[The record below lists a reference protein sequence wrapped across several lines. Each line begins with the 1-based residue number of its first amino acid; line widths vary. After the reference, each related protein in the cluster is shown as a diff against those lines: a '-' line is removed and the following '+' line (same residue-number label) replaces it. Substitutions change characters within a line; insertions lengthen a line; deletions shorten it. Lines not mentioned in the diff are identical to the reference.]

1 MPRRAKRIRH
11 EEGFSKGHEDTATAF
26 EGLHVAEEGPAP
38 ESAHPHADTHLLNHL
53 HHHTSQAV
61 RLKAVQRLSHLGNRA
76 TGRTLLRR
84 QPAGAGSGSGSG
96 SAAPAVTPA
105 ADPLQRQRDMEAFL
119 ARGVL
124 PSAAGQDVLG
134 AAGRGG
140 FNARWDPADRAL
152 IATVNVGFKFTNGM
166 NLDANGRFVANTT
179 DLNAT
184 NDPQQ
189 IAQLQTLAAT
199 INRRNNRRRRAELI
213 TQWQWGAEKTSWMNN
228 YRAQVVSAWSGQ
240 HFFTAKRFPELQSS
254 VRLNVN
260 VHENAQPGDHTQA
273 VIVKIPDNIEMGAAV
288 NRGSSTNP
296 NDQRL
301 RMGSSGINGSQTNF
315 LHYSMRFPTGRSD
328 VASAVGTEHSRDP
341 GPTYLNK
348 FITDFAAGYPD
359 AGVPISV
366 VGHASA
372 TGDPT
377 QNQTLSDTR
386 ASNVANYIRTNG
398 LTGAATRVTSHGE
411 GQMGATRDAAWQRV
425 DIIVGSGERQMTAAH
440 EFGHMIGLGDEYASP
455 TGGFYPGAGTSL
467 PAGTPAGHDAMAQA
481 MGGGVRGAV
490 AENSDNIM
498 SVGNTV
504 QPQHYATF
512 HNALQTVTGEQ
523 WEYGGSSRGIPLP
536 ATGGPNA
543 NGLPPGTAVA

>member
-11 EEGFSKGHEDTATAF
+11 EEGFSKGHEDTASTF
-26 EGLHVAEEGPAP
+26 EGLHIAEEGPAP
-38 ESAHPHADTHLLNHL
+38 ESGHPRADTHLLNHL
-53 HHHTSQAV
+53 NHHTSQAV
-61 RLKAVQRLSHLGNRA
+61 RLKAVQRLSQLGNRA
-76 TGRTLLRR
+76 TGQTLLRR
-84 QPAGAGSGSGSG
+84 QPAGGGSGSGSG

-105 ADPLQRQRDMEAFL
+105 ADPLQRQRDMETFL

-124 PSAAGQDVLG
+124 PSAAGQDVIG
-134 AAGRGG
+134 AGGRGG

-184 NDPQQ
+184 NDPEQ

-213 TQWQWGAEKTSWMNN
+213 SQWQWGAEKTSWMNN

-240 HFFTAKRFPELQSS
+240 HFFTAKRFPELHAS

-315 LHYSMRFPTGRSD
+315 LHYSMRFPTGKSD
-328 VASAVGTEHSRDP
+328 VASAVGTEHSTDP

-377 QNQTLSDTR
+377 QNQTLSETR

-411 GQMGATRDAAWQRV
+411 GQMGATKDAAWQRV

-467 PAGTPAGHDAMAQA
+467 PAGTAAGHDQMAKD